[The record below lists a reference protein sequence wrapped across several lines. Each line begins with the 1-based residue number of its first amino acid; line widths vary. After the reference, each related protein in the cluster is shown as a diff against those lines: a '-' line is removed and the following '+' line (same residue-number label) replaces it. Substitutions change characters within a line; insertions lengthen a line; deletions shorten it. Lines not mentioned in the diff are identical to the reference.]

1 MRWIACVLVSLL
13 YVFPAYG
20 QPPAVAVPVVAAAV
34 QAAKEDQ
41 PTLPDDFGQAS
52 RQVSATWEPV
62 PVESAALEP
71 GCTLYTGDLIDGKEW
86 CPACGLQKK
95 ILIKLGGM
103 TADGEPIWPFKIVR
117 FTPDRAE
124 MTVPQWVADD
134 GSVEPMIGA
143 RESGLKEWI
152 ERRAKKPVANSPD
165 KAVVSVDGSD
175 SRSIVLALAESLRR
189 QDDTQPA
196 VQGFL
201 PAVPLDVNDD
211 LLKVLDALL
220 SKDGYTGNG
229 LKVNWPVGKRKLT
242 FEPGVNVVFRKV
254 VEVDATITAIEIVD
268 REVTL
273 SLTGTILKQLTVRL
287 K

>member
-1 MRWIACVLVSLL
+1 MRWIACVLVSLM
-13 YVFPAYG
+13 YVAPSYG
-20 QPPAVAVPVVAAAV
+20 QPPEVAVPVVAAAV

-52 RQVSATWEPV
+52 RQVSATWHQV

-86 CPACGLQKK
+86 CQPCIQQKK

-103 TADGEPIWPFKIVR
+103 TADGVPIWPFKIVK
-117 FTPDRAE
+117 TNE

-134 GSVEPMIGA
+134 GTVKPMIGA

-152 ERRAKKPVANSPD
+152 ERRAKKPATNSPD

-189 QDDTQPA
+189 QDDTQQA

-220 SKDGYTGNG
+220 SNDGYTGNG
-229 LKVNWPVGKRKLT
+229 LKVNWPAGKRKLT
-242 FEPGVNVVFRKV
+242 FEPGINVVFRKV
-254 VEVDATITAIEIVD
+254 VEVDATITAIEID
-268 REVTL
+268 GREVTL

>member
-13 YVFPAYG
+13 YVFPVYG

-86 CPACGLQKK
+86 CKPCIQQRK

-103 TADGEPIWPFKIVR
+103 TEDGTPIWPFKIVK
-117 FTPDRAE
+117 TNE

-134 GSVEPMIGA
+134 GSVEPMVGA

-152 ERRAKKPVANSPD
+152 ERRAKKPATNSPD

-229 LKVNWPVGKRKLT
+229 LKVNWPAGKRKLT

-254 VEVDATITAIEIVD
+254 VEVDATITAIEID
-268 REVTL
+268 GREATL